1 MLVFILLGEA
11 SDFEPIWAWASLLAA
26 NLSFSAQIAQSR
38 LELTMTVHTGPTISS
53 LLAVCGPI
61 MAIFQFF
68 GRIRKFRFEFIFVDK
83 FHGFSIVFFLFRHN
97 PARTNTNNH
106 DRILPPSV
114 GSRRAVARLLR
125 GRFGRTGVRN
135 KALLAAILLSHFRRL
150 PRHGF
155 ASNEF
160 VSSHAG

>member
-11 SDFEPIWAWASLLAA
+11 SDFEPICAWASLLAA

-53 LLAVCGPI
+53 LLAVCGLI

-68 GRIRKFRFEFIFVDK
+68 GRIRKFRLEFIFVDK
-83 FHGFSIVFFLFRHN
+83 LHGFSIVFFLFRHN

-114 GSRRAVARLLR
+114 GSRR
-125 GRFGRTGVRN
+125 GEGSSSWT
-135 KALLAAILLSHFRRL
+135 
-150 PRHGF
+150 
-155 ASNEF
+155 AS
-160 VSSHAG
+160 AGM